1 MKILLLNENP
11 VVSRLVSLSAKKM
24 SYDFEELNA
33 YSENLGNYDVIV
45 VDSDTPAPLK
55 ILKEKCDRLIF
66 LAPRNQNV
74 EDIDAQILQKPFLP
88 TDFLNLLNNKD
99 ANKHTSIDLPMLSN
113 DENPYADISL
123 DLDNLNLDD
132 LPDENSLDIN
142 SEGMEDLSF
151 DDDAQDDNSNKTLET
166 QNLEHETI
174 KEQTQEDTQIDLDLT
189 LEDGESEK
197 EDLSQ
202 EHTALDT
209 EPSLDELDDKNDE
222 DLEIKEDD
230 KNEEIEKQELLD
242 DSKTNTLEMQEEL
255 SESQDDNSN
264 KTLETQNLEHDNLEQ
279 ETIKEQTQ
287 EDTQTDLDLTL
298 EDGESEKED
307 LSQEHTA
314 LDTEPSL
321 DELDDKNDEDLEIK
335 EDDKN
340 EEIEKQELLDDSKT
354 NTLEMQEEL
363 SESQDDNSNKTLETQ
378 NLEHDNLEQETIKE
392 QTQEDTQT
400 DLDLTLEDGES
411 EKEDLSQEHT
421 ALDTEPSLDELDD
434 KNDEDLEDNKELQAN
449 ISDFDDLPVVEEQ
462 EKEMDFD
469 DLPEDAEFLGQAK
482 DNEESE
488 EVLEEFA
495 PVVEEDVQDEMDD
508 FTSNLSTQDQIKEE
522 LAQLDEL
529 DYGIDSD
536 NSSKVLEDFKDEP
549 ILDDKELGTN
559 EEEVVVPNLNISD
572 FDTLKESD
580 IQEALGEEILEKNE
594 EPIVSD
600 VTKDDNSE
608 EIVNELSQSIAGA
621 ITSSIKDDTLKAAL
635 KGMNMN
641 ININISFKED

>member
-142 SEGMEDLSF
+142 SKGMEDLSF

-174 KEQTQEDTQIDLDLT
+174 KEQTQEDTQI
-189 LEDGESEK
+189 
-197 EDLSQ
+197 
-202 EHTALDT
+202 
-209 EPSLDELDDKNDE
+209 
-222 DLEIKEDD
+222 
-230 KNEEIEKQELLD
+230 
-242 DSKTNTLEMQEEL
+242 
-255 SESQDDNSN
+255 
-264 KTLETQNLEHDNLEQ
+264 
-279 ETIKEQTQ
+279 
-287 EDTQTDLDLTL
+287 DLDLTL

>member
-99 ANKHTSIDLPMLSN
+99 TNKHTSIDLPMLSN

-142 SEGMEDLSF
+142 SDGMEDLSF
-151 DDDAQDDNSNKTLET
+151 DDDAQDDNANETLET
-166 QNLEHETI
+166 QNLEDENLEQEAT
-174 KEQTQEDTQIDLDLT
+174 KEQTQEDI
-189 LEDGESEK
+189 
-197 EDLSQ
+197 
-202 EHTALDT
+202 
-209 EPSLDELDDKNDE
+209 
-222 DLEIKEDD
+222 
-230 KNEEIEKQELLD
+230 
-242 DSKTNTLEMQEEL
+242 
-255 SESQDDNSN
+255 
-264 KTLETQNLEHDNLEQ
+264 
-279 ETIKEQTQ
+279 
-287 EDTQTDLDLTL
+287 QTDLDLTL
-298 EDGESEKED
+298 EDG
-307 LSQEHTA
+307 
-314 LDTEPSL
+314 
-321 DELDDKNDEDLEIK
+321 
-335 EDDKN
+335 
-340 EEIEKQELLDDSKT
+340 
-354 NTLEMQEEL
+354 
-363 SESQDDNSNKTLETQ
+363 
-378 NLEHDNLEQETIKE
+378 
-392 QTQEDTQT
+392 
-400 DLDLTLEDGES
+400 GS

-469 DLPEDAEFLGQAK
+469 DIPEDAEFLGQAK

-488 EVLEEFA
+488 ENLEEFA

-508 FTSNLSTQDQIKEE
+508 FISNLSTQDQIKEE

-549 ILDDKELGTN
+549 ILDDTELGTN

-572 FDTLKESD
+572 FDALKESD

-594 EPIVSD
+594 EPIVSNT
-600 VTKDDNSE
+600 TKDDNSE
-608 EIVNELSQSIAGA
+608 EIVNELSQSIVGA

>member
-321 DELDDKNDEDLEIK
+321 DELDDKNDEDLE
-335 EDDKN
+335 
-340 EEIEKQELLDDSKT
+340 
-354 NTLEMQEEL
+354 
-363 SESQDDNSNKTLETQ
+363 
-378 NLEHDNLEQETIKE
+378 
-392 QTQEDTQT
+392 
-400 DLDLTLEDGES
+400 
-411 EKEDLSQEHT
+411 
-421 ALDTEPSLDELDD
+421 
-434 KNDEDLEDNKELQAN
+434 DNKELQAN

-536 NSSKVLEDFKDEP
+536 NSSKVLEDFKDKP

>member
-24 SYDFEELNA
+24 SYDFEEFNA

-151 DDDAQDDNSNKTLET
+151 DDDAQDDNANKTLET

-287 EDTQTDLDLTL
+287 EDTQ
-298 EDGESEKED
+298 
-307 LSQEHTA
+307 
-314 LDTEPSL
+314 
-321 DELDDKNDEDLEIK
+321 I
-335 EDDKN
+335 
-340 EEIEKQELLDDSKT
+340 
-354 NTLEMQEEL
+354 
-363 SESQDDNSNKTLETQ
+363 
-378 NLEHDNLEQETIKE
+378 
-392 QTQEDTQT
+392 

-449 ISDFDDLPVVEEQ
+449 ISDFDDLPEVEEQ

-482 DNEESE
+482 YNEESE
-488 EVLEEFA
+488 ENLEEFA
-495 PVVEEDVQDEMDD
+495 PVVEEDIQDEIDD
-508 FTSNLSTQDQIKEE
+508 FASNLSTQDQIKEE

>member
-321 DELDDKNDEDLEIK
+321 DELDDKNDEDLE
-335 EDDKN
+335 
-340 EEIEKQELLDDSKT
+340 
-354 NTLEMQEEL
+354 
-363 SESQDDNSNKTLETQ
+363 
-378 NLEHDNLEQETIKE
+378 
-392 QTQEDTQT
+392 
-400 DLDLTLEDGES
+400 
-411 EKEDLSQEHT
+411 
-421 ALDTEPSLDELDD
+421 
-434 KNDEDLEDNKELQAN
+434 DNKELQAN

-594 EPIVSD
+594 EPIASD

>member
-1 MKILLLNENP
+1 
-11 VVSRLVSLSAKKM
+11 
-24 SYDFEELNA
+24 
-33 YSENLGNYDVIV
+33 
-45 VDSDTPAPLK
+45 
-55 ILKEKCDRLIF
+55 
-66 LAPRNQNV
+66 
-74 EDIDAQILQKPFLP
+74 
-88 TDFLNLLNNKD
+88 
-99 ANKHTSIDLPMLSN
+99 
-113 DENPYADISL
+113 
-123 DLDNLNLDD
+123 
-132 LPDENSLDIN
+132 
-142 SEGMEDLSF
+142 
-151 DDDAQDDNSNKTLET
+151 
-166 QNLEHETI
+166 
-174 KEQTQEDTQIDLDLT
+174 
-189 LEDGESEK
+189 
-197 EDLSQ
+197 
-202 EHTALDT
+202 
-209 EPSLDELDDKNDE
+209 
-222 DLEIKEDD
+222 
-230 KNEEIEKQELLD
+230 EKQELLD

-255 SESQDDNSN
+255 SESQDDNAN
-264 KTLETQNLEHDNLEQ
+264 KTLETQ
-279 ETIKEQTQ
+279 
-287 EDTQTDLDLTL
+287 
-298 EDGESEKED
+298 
-307 LSQEHTA
+307 
-314 LDTEPSL
+314 
-321 DELDDKNDEDLEIK
+321 
-335 EDDKN
+335 
-340 EEIEKQELLDDSKT
+340 
-354 NTLEMQEEL
+354 
-363 SESQDDNSNKTLETQ
+363 
-378 NLEHDNLEQETIKE
+378 NLEQETIKE

-449 ISDFDDLPVVEEQ
+449 ISDFDDLPVVEEQEKEMDFDDLPVVEEQEKEMDFDDLPVVEEQ

>member
-166 QNLEHETI
+166 QNLEH
-174 KEQTQEDTQIDLDLT
+174 
-189 LEDGESEK
+189 
-197 EDLSQ
+197 
-202 EHTALDT
+202 
-209 EPSLDELDDKNDE
+209 
-222 DLEIKEDD
+222 
-230 KNEEIEKQELLD
+230 
-242 DSKTNTLEMQEEL
+242 
-255 SESQDDNSN
+255 
-264 KTLETQNLEHDNLEQ
+264 DNLEQ

-354 NTLEMQEEL
+354 NALEVQEEL
-363 SESQDDNSNKTLETQ
+363 SESQDDNANKTLETQ
-378 NLEHDNLEQETIKE
+378 NLEDENLEQEATKE
-392 QTQEDTQT
+392 QTQEDIQT
-400 DLDLTLEDGES
+400 DLDLTLEDS
-411 EKEDLSQEHT
+411 KNEKEDLSQEHT

-449 ISDFDDLPVVEEQ
+449 MSDFDDLPVVEEQ

-482 DNEESE
+482 DSEESE

-495 PVVEEDVQDEMDD
+495 PVVEEDVQDEIDD

-600 VTKDDNSE
+600 ATKDDNSE

>member
-151 DDDAQDDNSNKTLET
+151 DDDAQDDNANKTLET

-230 KNEEIEKQELLD
+230 KNKEIEKQELLN
-242 DSKTNTLEMQEEL
+242 DSKANTLEMQEEL
-255 SESQDDNSN
+255 NESQDDNAN
-264 KTLETQNLEHDNLEQ
+264 KALETQNLEDENLEDENLEQ
-279 ETIKEQTQ
+279 ETTKEQTQ
-287 EDTQTDLDLTL
+287 EDIQTDLDLTL
-298 EDGESEKED
+298 EDGG
-307 LSQEHTA
+307 SQ
-314 LDTEPSL
+314 
-321 DELDDKNDEDLEIK
+321 
-335 EDDKN
+335 
-340 EEIEKQELLDDSKT
+340 
-354 NTLEMQEEL
+354 
-363 SESQDDNSNKTLETQ
+363 
-378 NLEHDNLEQETIKE
+378 
-392 QTQEDTQT
+392 
-400 DLDLTLEDGES
+400 
-411 EKEDLSQEHT
+411 KEDLSQEHT

-469 DLPEDAEFLGQAK
+469 DIPEDAEFLGQAK

-488 EVLEEFA
+488 ENLEEFS

-508 FTSNLSTQDQIKEE
+508 FISNLSTQDQIKEE

-549 ILDDKELGTN
+549 ILDDTELGTN

-572 FDTLKESD
+572 FDALKESD
-580 IQEALGEEILEKNE
+580 IQEALGEEIVEKNE
-594 EPIVSD
+594 EPIVSNA
-600 VTKDDNSE
+600 TKDDNSE

>member
-99 ANKHTSIDLPMLSN
+99 TNKHTSIDLPMLSN

-142 SEGMEDLSF
+142 SDGMEDLSF
-151 DDDAQDDNSNKTLET
+151 DDDAQDDNANETLET
-166 QNLEHETI
+166 QNLEDENLEQEAT
-174 KEQTQEDTQIDLDLT
+174 KEQTQEDIQTDVDLT
-189 LEDGESEK
+189 LEDGGSEK

-230 KNEEIEKQELLD
+230 KNEEIKKQELLN
-242 DSKTNTLEMQEEL
+242 DSKANTLEMQEEL
-255 SESQDDNSN
+255 NESQDDNAN
-264 KTLETQNLEHDNLEQ
+264 ETLETQNLEDENLEQ
-279 ETIKEQTQ
+279 ETTKEQNQ
-287 EDTQTDLDLTL
+287 EDIQTDLDLTL
-298 EDGESEKED
+298 EDG
-307 LSQEHTA
+307 
-314 LDTEPSL
+314 
-321 DELDDKNDEDLEIK
+321 
-335 EDDKN
+335 
-340 EEIEKQELLDDSKT
+340 
-354 NTLEMQEEL
+354 
-363 SESQDDNSNKTLETQ
+363 
-378 NLEHDNLEQETIKE
+378 
-392 QTQEDTQT
+392 
-400 DLDLTLEDGES
+400 GS

-469 DLPEDAEFLGQAK
+469 DIPEDAEFLGQAK

-488 EVLEEFA
+488 ENLEEFA

-508 FTSNLSTQDQIKEE
+508 FISNLSTQDQIKEE

-549 ILDDKELGTN
+549 ILDDTELGTN

-572 FDTLKESD
+572 FDALKESD
-580 IQEALGEEILEKNE
+580 IQEALGEEIVEKNE
-594 EPIVSD
+594 EPIVSNA
-600 VTKDDNSE
+600 TKDDNSE
-608 EIVNELSQSIAGA
+608 EIVNELSQSIVGA

>member
-151 DDDAQDDNSNKTLET
+151 DDDAQDDNANKTLET
-166 QNLEHETI
+166 Q
-174 KEQTQEDTQIDLDLT
+174 
-189 LEDGESEK
+189 
-197 EDLSQ
+197 
-202 EHTALDT
+202 
-209 EPSLDELDDKNDE
+209 
-222 DLEIKEDD
+222 
-230 KNEEIEKQELLD
+230 
-242 DSKTNTLEMQEEL
+242 
-255 SESQDDNSN
+255 
-264 KTLETQNLEHDNLEQ
+264 
-279 ETIKEQTQ
+279 
-287 EDTQTDLDLTL
+287 
-298 EDGESEKED
+298 
-307 LSQEHTA
+307 
-314 LDTEPSL
+314 
-321 DELDDKNDEDLEIK
+321 
-335 EDDKN
+335 
-340 EEIEKQELLDDSKT
+340 
-354 NTLEMQEEL
+354 
-363 SESQDDNSNKTLETQ
+363 
-378 NLEHDNLEQETIKE
+378 NLEQETIKE

-449 ISDFDDLPVVEEQ
+449 ISDFDDLPVVEEQEKEMDFDDLPVVEEQEKEMDFDDLPVVEEQ

>member
-74 EDIDAQILQKPFLP
+74 DIDAQILQKPFLP

-99 ANKHTSIDLPMLSN
+99 TNKHTSIDLPILSN

-151 DDDAQDDNSNKTLET
+151 DDDAQDDNANKALET
-166 QNLEHETI
+166 QNLEDENLEQETT
-174 KEQTQEDTQIDLDLT
+174 KEQTQEDIQTDLDLT
-189 LEDGESEK
+189 LEDGGSQK

-230 KNEEIEKQELLD
+230 KNEEIEKQELLN
-242 DSKTNTLEMQEEL
+242 DSKANTLEMQEEL
-255 SESQDDNSN
+255 NESQDDNAN
-264 KTLETQNLEHDNLEQ
+264 KALETQNLEDENLEQ
-279 ETIKEQTQ
+279 ETTKEQTQ
-287 EDTQTDLDLTL
+287 EHIQTDLDLTL
-298 EDGESEKED
+298 EDGG
-307 LSQEHTA
+307 SQ
-314 LDTEPSL
+314 
-321 DELDDKNDEDLEIK
+321 
-335 EDDKN
+335 
-340 EEIEKQELLDDSKT
+340 
-354 NTLEMQEEL
+354 
-363 SESQDDNSNKTLETQ
+363 
-378 NLEHDNLEQETIKE
+378 
-392 QTQEDTQT
+392 
-400 DLDLTLEDGES
+400 
-411 EKEDLSQEHT
+411 KEDLSQEHT

-469 DLPEDAEFLGQAK
+469 DIPEDAEFLGQAK

-488 EVLEEFA
+488 ENLEEFS

-508 FTSNLSTQDQIKEE
+508 FISNLSTQDQIKEE

-549 ILDDKELGTN
+549 ILDDTELGTN

-572 FDTLKESD
+572 FDALKESD
-580 IQEALGEEILEKNE
+580 IQEALGEEIVEKNE
-594 EPIVSD
+594 EPIVSNA
-600 VTKDDNSE
+600 TKDDNSE

>member
-74 EDIDAQILQKPFLP
+74 DIDAQILQKPFLP

-99 ANKHTSIDLPMLSN
+99 TNKHTSIDLPILSN

-151 DDDAQDDNSNKTLET
+151 DDDAQDDNANKALET
-166 QNLEHETI
+166 QNLEDENLEQETT
-174 KEQTQEDTQIDLDLT
+174 KEQTQEDIQTDLDLT
-189 LEDGESEK
+189 LEDGGSQK

-209 EPSLDELDDKNDE
+209 ES
-222 DLEIKEDD
+222 
-230 KNEEIEKQELLD
+230 
-242 DSKTNTLEMQEEL
+242 
-255 SESQDDNSN
+255 
-264 KTLETQNLEHDNLEQ
+264 
-279 ETIKEQTQ
+279 
-287 EDTQTDLDLTL
+287 
-298 EDGESEKED
+298 
-307 LSQEHTA
+307 
-314 LDTEPSL
+314 
-321 DELDDKNDEDLEIK
+321 
-335 EDDKN
+335 
-340 EEIEKQELLDDSKT
+340 
-354 NTLEMQEEL
+354 
-363 SESQDDNSNKTLETQ
+363 
-378 NLEHDNLEQETIKE
+378 
-392 QTQEDTQT
+392 
-400 DLDLTLEDGES
+400 
-411 EKEDLSQEHT
+411 
-421 ALDTEPSLDELDD
+421 SLDELDD

-469 DLPEDAEFLGQAK
+469 DIPEDAEFLGQAK

-488 EVLEEFA
+488 ENLEEFS

-508 FTSNLSTQDQIKEE
+508 FISNLSTQDQIKEE

-549 ILDDKELGTN
+549 ILDDTELGTN

-572 FDTLKESD
+572 FDALKESD
-580 IQEALGEEILEKNE
+580 IQEALGEEIVEKNE
-594 EPIVSD
+594 EPIVSNA
-600 VTKDDNSE
+600 TKDDNSE

>member
-99 ANKHTSIDLPMLSN
+99 ANKYTSIDLPMLSN

-151 DDDAQDDNSNKTLET
+151 DDDAQDDNANKTLET

-209 EPSLDELDDKNDE
+209 ESSLDELDDKNDE

-264 KTLETQNLEHDNLEQ
+264 KTLETQNLEHDNLEHDNLEH

-287 EDTQTDLDLTL
+287 EDTQ
-298 EDGESEKED
+298 
-307 LSQEHTA
+307 
-314 LDTEPSL
+314 
-321 DELDDKNDEDLEIK
+321 I
-335 EDDKN
+335 
-340 EEIEKQELLDDSKT
+340 
-354 NTLEMQEEL
+354 
-363 SESQDDNSNKTLETQ
+363 
-378 NLEHDNLEQETIKE
+378 
-392 QTQEDTQT
+392 

-449 ISDFDDLPVVEEQ
+449 ISDFDDLPEVEEQ

-482 DNEESE
+482 YNEESE
-488 EVLEEFA
+488 ENLEEFA
-495 PVVEEDVQDEMDD
+495 PVVEEDVQDEIDD
-508 FTSNLSTQDQIKEE
+508 FASNLSTQDQIKEE

>member
-166 QNLEHETI
+166 QNLEHDNLEHETI
-174 KEQTQEDTQIDLDLT
+174 KEQTQEDTQI
-189 LEDGESEK
+189 
-197 EDLSQ
+197 
-202 EHTALDT
+202 
-209 EPSLDELDDKNDE
+209 
-222 DLEIKEDD
+222 
-230 KNEEIEKQELLD
+230 
-242 DSKTNTLEMQEEL
+242 
-255 SESQDDNSN
+255 
-264 KTLETQNLEHDNLEQ
+264 
-279 ETIKEQTQ
+279 
-287 EDTQTDLDLTL
+287 
-298 EDGESEKED
+298 
-307 LSQEHTA
+307 
-314 LDTEPSL
+314 
-321 DELDDKNDEDLEIK
+321 
-335 EDDKN
+335 
-340 EEIEKQELLDDSKT
+340 
-354 NTLEMQEEL
+354 
-363 SESQDDNSNKTLETQ
+363 
-378 NLEHDNLEQETIKE
+378 
-392 QTQEDTQT
+392 

-449 ISDFDDLPVVEEQ
+449 ISDFDDLPEVEEQ

-482 DNEESE
+482 YNEESE
-488 EVLEEFA
+488 ENLEEFA
-495 PVVEEDVQDEMDD
+495 PVVEEDIQDEIDD
-508 FTSNLSTQDQIKEE
+508 FASNLSTQDQIKEE

-608 EIVNELSQSIAGA
+608 EIVNELGQSIAGA

>member
-99 ANKHTSIDLPMLSN
+99 VNKHTPIDLPMLSN

-142 SEGMEDLSF
+142 SEGVKDLSF
-151 DDDAQDDNSNKTLET
+151 DDDAQNDNANKALET
-166 QNLEHETI
+166 QNLEDENLEQETT
-174 KEQTQEDTQIDLDLT
+174 KEQTQEDIQADLDLT
-189 LEDGESEK
+189 LEDGGSEK

-209 EPSLDELDDKNDE
+209 EPSLDDKNDE

-230 KNEEIEKQELLD
+230 KNEEIEKQELLN

-255 SESQDDNSN
+255 NAQDDNAN
-264 KTLETQNLEHDNLEQ
+264 KALETQNLEDENLEQ
-279 ETIKEQTQ
+279 EATKEQTQ
-287 EDTQTDLDLTL
+287 EDIQTDLDLTL

-314 LDTEPSL
+314 LDSEPS
-321 DELDDKNDEDLEIK
+321 I
-335 EDDKN
+335 
-340 EEIEKQELLDDSKT
+340 
-354 NTLEMQEEL
+354 
-363 SESQDDNSNKTLETQ
+363 
-378 NLEHDNLEQETIKE
+378 
-392 QTQEDTQT
+392 
-400 DLDLTLEDGES
+400 
-411 EKEDLSQEHT
+411 
-421 ALDTEPSLDELDD
+421 DELDD

-469 DLPEDAEFLGQAK
+469 DIPEDAEFLGQAK

-488 EVLEEFA
+488 ENLEEFT

-508 FTSNLSTQDQIKEE
+508 FISNLSTQDQIKEE

-536 NSSKVLEDFKDEP
+536 NSSKILEDFKDEP

-572 FDTLKESD
+572 FDALKESD
-580 IQEALGEEILEKNE
+580 IQEALGEEIVEKNE
-594 EPIVSD
+594 EPIVSNA
-600 VTKDDNSE
+600 TKDDNSE
-608 EIVNELSQSIAGA
+608 EIVNELSQSIVGA

>member
-99 ANKHTSIDLPMLSN
+99 TNKHTSIDLPMLSN

-142 SEGMEDLSF
+142 SDGMEDLSF
-151 DDDAQDDNSNKTLET
+151 DDDAQDDNANETLET
-166 QNLEHETI
+166 QNLEDENLEQEAT
-174 KEQTQEDTQIDLDLT
+174 KEQTQEDI
-189 LEDGESEK
+189 
-197 EDLSQ
+197 
-202 EHTALDT
+202 
-209 EPSLDELDDKNDE
+209 
-222 DLEIKEDD
+222 
-230 KNEEIEKQELLD
+230 
-242 DSKTNTLEMQEEL
+242 
-255 SESQDDNSN
+255 
-264 KTLETQNLEHDNLEQ
+264 
-279 ETIKEQTQ
+279 
-287 EDTQTDLDLTL
+287 QTDLDLTL
-298 EDGESEKED
+298 EDG
-307 LSQEHTA
+307 
-314 LDTEPSL
+314 
-321 DELDDKNDEDLEIK
+321 
-335 EDDKN
+335 
-340 EEIEKQELLDDSKT
+340 
-354 NTLEMQEEL
+354 
-363 SESQDDNSNKTLETQ
+363 
-378 NLEHDNLEQETIKE
+378 
-392 QTQEDTQT
+392 
-400 DLDLTLEDGES
+400 GS

-469 DLPEDAEFLGQAK
+469 DIPEDAEFLGQAK

-488 EVLEEFA
+488 ENLEEFA

-508 FTSNLSTQDQIKEE
+508 FISNLSTQDQIKEE

-549 ILDDKELGTN
+549 ILDDKELGIN

-572 FDTLKESD
+572 FDALKESD
-580 IQEALGEEILEKNE
+580 IQEALGEEIVEKNE
-594 EPIVSD
+594 EPIVSNA
-600 VTKDDNSE
+600 TKDDNSE
-608 EIVNELSQSIAGA
+608 EIVNELSQSIVGA

>member
-151 DDDAQDDNSNKTLET
+151 DDDAQDDNANKTLET
-166 QNLEHETI
+166 Q
-174 KEQTQEDTQIDLDLT
+174 
-189 LEDGESEK
+189 
-197 EDLSQ
+197 
-202 EHTALDT
+202 
-209 EPSLDELDDKNDE
+209 
-222 DLEIKEDD
+222 
-230 KNEEIEKQELLD
+230 
-242 DSKTNTLEMQEEL
+242 
-255 SESQDDNSN
+255 
-264 KTLETQNLEHDNLEQ
+264 NLEQ

-287 EDTQTDLDLTL
+287 EDTQ
-298 EDGESEKED
+298 
-307 LSQEHTA
+307 
-314 LDTEPSL
+314 
-321 DELDDKNDEDLEIK
+321 I
-335 EDDKN
+335 
-340 EEIEKQELLDDSKT
+340 
-354 NTLEMQEEL
+354 
-363 SESQDDNSNKTLETQ
+363 
-378 NLEHDNLEQETIKE
+378 
-392 QTQEDTQT
+392 

-449 ISDFDDLPVVEEQ
+449 ISDFDDLPEVEEQ

-482 DNEESE
+482 YNEESE
-488 EVLEEFA
+488 ENLEEFA
-495 PVVEEDVQDEMDD
+495 PVVEEDIQDEIDD
-508 FTSNLSTQDQIKEE
+508 FASNLSTQDQIKEE

>member
-99 ANKHTSIDLPMLSN
+99 TNKHTSIDLPILSN

-151 DDDAQDDNSNKTLET
+151 DDDAQDDNANKALET
-166 QNLEHETI
+166 QNLEDENLEQETT
-174 KEQTQEDTQIDLDLT
+174 KEQTQEDIQTDLDLT
-189 LEDGESEK
+189 LEDGGSQK

-230 KNEEIEKQELLD
+230 KNEEIEKQELLN
-242 DSKTNTLEMQEEL
+242 DSKANTLEMQEEL
-255 SESQDDNSN
+255 NESQDDNAN
-264 KTLETQNLEHDNLEQ
+264 KALETQNLEDENLEQ
-279 ETIKEQTQ
+279 ETTKEQTQ
-287 EDTQTDLDLTL
+287 EDIQTDLDLTL
-298 EDGESEKED
+298 EDGG
-307 LSQEHTA
+307 SQ
-314 LDTEPSL
+314 
-321 DELDDKNDEDLEIK
+321 
-335 EDDKN
+335 
-340 EEIEKQELLDDSKT
+340 
-354 NTLEMQEEL
+354 
-363 SESQDDNSNKTLETQ
+363 
-378 NLEHDNLEQETIKE
+378 
-392 QTQEDTQT
+392 
-400 DLDLTLEDGES
+400 
-411 EKEDLSQEHT
+411 KEDLSQEHT

-469 DLPEDAEFLGQAK
+469 DIPEDAEFLGQAK

-488 EVLEEFA
+488 ENLEEFA

>member
-151 DDDAQDDNSNKTLET
+151 DDDT
-166 QNLEHETI
+166 
-174 KEQTQEDTQIDLDLT
+174 
-189 LEDGESEK
+189 
-197 EDLSQ
+197 
-202 EHTALDT
+202 
-209 EPSLDELDDKNDE
+209 
-222 DLEIKEDD
+222 
-230 KNEEIEKQELLD
+230 
-242 DSKTNTLEMQEEL
+242 
-255 SESQDDNSN
+255 
-264 KTLETQNLEHDNLEQ
+264 
-279 ETIKEQTQ
+279 
-287 EDTQTDLDLTL
+287 
-298 EDGESEKED
+298 
-307 LSQEHTA
+307 
-314 LDTEPSL
+314 
-321 DELDDKNDEDLEIK
+321 
-335 EDDKN
+335 
-340 EEIEKQELLDDSKT
+340 
-354 NTLEMQEEL
+354 
-363 SESQDDNSNKTLETQ
+363 QDDNSNKTLETQ

>member
-151 DDDAQDDNSNKTLET
+151 DDDAQDDNANKTLET
-166 QNLEHETI
+166 Q
-174 KEQTQEDTQIDLDLT
+174 
-189 LEDGESEK
+189 
-197 EDLSQ
+197 
-202 EHTALDT
+202 
-209 EPSLDELDDKNDE
+209 
-222 DLEIKEDD
+222 
-230 KNEEIEKQELLD
+230 
-242 DSKTNTLEMQEEL
+242 
-255 SESQDDNSN
+255 
-264 KTLETQNLEHDNLEQ
+264 
-279 ETIKEQTQ
+279 
-287 EDTQTDLDLTL
+287 
-298 EDGESEKED
+298 
-307 LSQEHTA
+307 
-314 LDTEPSL
+314 
-321 DELDDKNDEDLEIK
+321 
-335 EDDKN
+335 
-340 EEIEKQELLDDSKT
+340 
-354 NTLEMQEEL
+354 
-363 SESQDDNSNKTLETQ
+363 
-378 NLEHDNLEQETIKE
+378 NLEQETIKE

-536 NSSKVLEDFKDEP
+536 NSSRVLEDFKDEP

>member
-166 QNLEHETI
+166 QNLEHDNLEQETI

-287 EDTQTDLDLTL
+287 EDTQ
-298 EDGESEKED
+298 
-307 LSQEHTA
+307 
-314 LDTEPSL
+314 
-321 DELDDKNDEDLEIK
+321 I
-335 EDDKN
+335 
-340 EEIEKQELLDDSKT
+340 
-354 NTLEMQEEL
+354 
-363 SESQDDNSNKTLETQ
+363 
-378 NLEHDNLEQETIKE
+378 
-392 QTQEDTQT
+392 

-449 ISDFDDLPVVEEQ
+449 ISDFDDLPEVEEQ
-462 EKEMDFD
+462 EKEIDFD

-482 DNEESE
+482 YNEESE
-488 EVLEEFA
+488 ENLEEFA

>member
-151 DDDAQDDNSNKTLET
+151 DNDAQDDNSNKTLET
-166 QNLEHETI
+166 QNLEHDNLEQETI

-287 EDTQTDLDLTL
+287 EDTQ
-298 EDGESEKED
+298 
-307 LSQEHTA
+307 
-314 LDTEPSL
+314 
-321 DELDDKNDEDLEIK
+321 I
-335 EDDKN
+335 
-340 EEIEKQELLDDSKT
+340 
-354 NTLEMQEEL
+354 
-363 SESQDDNSNKTLETQ
+363 
-378 NLEHDNLEQETIKE
+378 
-392 QTQEDTQT
+392 

-449 ISDFDDLPVVEEQ
+449 ISDFDDLPEVEEQ

-482 DNEESE
+482 YNEESE
-488 EVLEEFA
+488 ENLEEFA
-495 PVVEEDVQDEMDD
+495 PVVEEDVQDEIDD
-508 FTSNLSTQDQIKEE
+508 FASNLSTQDQIKEE

>member
-99 ANKHTSIDLPMLSN
+99 VNKHTPIDLPMLSN

-151 DDDAQDDNSNKTLET
+151 DDDAQDDNANKTLET

-222 DLEIKEDD
+222 DLE
-230 KNEEIEKQELLD
+230 
-242 DSKTNTLEMQEEL
+242 
-255 SESQDDNSN
+255 
-264 KTLETQNLEHDNLEQ
+264 
-279 ETIKEQTQ
+279 
-287 EDTQTDLDLTL
+287 
-298 EDGESEKED
+298 
-307 LSQEHTA
+307 
-314 LDTEPSL
+314 
-321 DELDDKNDEDLEIK
+321 
-335 EDDKN
+335 
-340 EEIEKQELLDDSKT
+340 
-354 NTLEMQEEL
+354 
-363 SESQDDNSNKTLETQ
+363 
-378 NLEHDNLEQETIKE
+378 
-392 QTQEDTQT
+392 
-400 DLDLTLEDGES
+400 
-411 EKEDLSQEHT
+411 
-421 ALDTEPSLDELDD
+421 
-434 KNDEDLEDNKELQAN
+434 DNKELQAN
-449 ISDFDDLPVVEEQ
+449 ISDFDDLPEVEEQ

-482 DNEESE
+482 YNEESE
-488 EVLEEFA
+488 ENLEEFA
-495 PVVEEDVQDEMDD
+495 PVVEEDVQDEIDD

-572 FDTLKESD
+572 FDALKESD

-600 VTKDDNSE
+600 ATKDDNSE

>member
-166 QNLEHETI
+166 QNLEH
-174 KEQTQEDTQIDLDLT
+174 
-189 LEDGESEK
+189 
-197 EDLSQ
+197 
-202 EHTALDT
+202 
-209 EPSLDELDDKNDE
+209 
-222 DLEIKEDD
+222 
-230 KNEEIEKQELLD
+230 
-242 DSKTNTLEMQEEL
+242 
-255 SESQDDNSN
+255 
-264 KTLETQNLEHDNLEQ
+264 DNLEQ

-287 EDTQTDLDLTL
+287 EDTQ
-298 EDGESEKED
+298 
-307 LSQEHTA
+307 
-314 LDTEPSL
+314 
-321 DELDDKNDEDLEIK
+321 I
-335 EDDKN
+335 
-340 EEIEKQELLDDSKT
+340 
-354 NTLEMQEEL
+354 
-363 SESQDDNSNKTLETQ
+363 
-378 NLEHDNLEQETIKE
+378 
-392 QTQEDTQT
+392 

-449 ISDFDDLPVVEEQ
+449 ISDFDDLPEVEEQ

-482 DNEESE
+482 YNEESE
-488 EVLEEFA
+488 ENLEEFA
-495 PVVEEDVQDEMDD
+495 PVVEEDIQDEIDD
-508 FTSNLSTQDQIKEE
+508 FASNLSTQDQIKEE

-594 EPIVSD
+594 ELIVSD

>member
-151 DDDAQDDNSNKTLET
+151 DDDAQDDNANKTLET
-166 QNLEHETI
+166 Q
-174 KEQTQEDTQIDLDLT
+174 
-189 LEDGESEK
+189 
-197 EDLSQ
+197 
-202 EHTALDT
+202 
-209 EPSLDELDDKNDE
+209 
-222 DLEIKEDD
+222 
-230 KNEEIEKQELLD
+230 
-242 DSKTNTLEMQEEL
+242 
-255 SESQDDNSN
+255 
-264 KTLETQNLEHDNLEQ
+264 
-279 ETIKEQTQ
+279 
-287 EDTQTDLDLTL
+287 
-298 EDGESEKED
+298 
-307 LSQEHTA
+307 
-314 LDTEPSL
+314 
-321 DELDDKNDEDLEIK
+321 
-335 EDDKN
+335 
-340 EEIEKQELLDDSKT
+340 
-354 NTLEMQEEL
+354 
-363 SESQDDNSNKTLETQ
+363 
-378 NLEHDNLEQETIKE
+378 NLEQETIKE

-449 ISDFDDLPVVEEQ
+449 ISDFDDLPEVEEQ

>member
-1 MKILLLNENP
+1 
-11 VVSRLVSLSAKKM
+11 
-24 SYDFEELNA
+24 
-33 YSENLGNYDVIV
+33 
-45 VDSDTPAPLK
+45 
-55 ILKEKCDRLIF
+55 
-66 LAPRNQNV
+66 
-74 EDIDAQILQKPFLP
+74 
-88 TDFLNLLNNKD
+88 
-99 ANKHTSIDLPMLSN
+99 
-113 DENPYADISL
+113 
-123 DLDNLNLDD
+123 
-132 LPDENSLDIN
+132 
-142 SEGMEDLSF
+142 
-151 DDDAQDDNSNKTLET
+151 
-166 QNLEHETI
+166 
-174 KEQTQEDTQIDLDLT
+174 IDLDLT

-242 DSKTNTLEMQEEL
+242 DSKTNALEVQEEL

-264 KTLETQNLEHDNLEQ
+264 KTLETQNLEQ

-287 EDTQTDLDLTL
+287 EDTQ
-298 EDGESEKED
+298 
-307 LSQEHTA
+307 
-314 LDTEPSL
+314 
-321 DELDDKNDEDLEIK
+321 I
-335 EDDKN
+335 
-340 EEIEKQELLDDSKT
+340 
-354 NTLEMQEEL
+354 
-363 SESQDDNSNKTLETQ
+363 
-378 NLEHDNLEQETIKE
+378 
-392 QTQEDTQT
+392 

-449 ISDFDDLPVVEEQ
+449 ISDFDDLPEVEEQ

-482 DNEESE
+482 YNEESE
-488 EVLEEFA
+488 ENLEEFA
-495 PVVEEDVQDEMDD
+495 PVVEEDVQDEIDD

-572 FDTLKESD
+572 FDALKESD

-600 VTKDDNSE
+600 ATKDDNSE